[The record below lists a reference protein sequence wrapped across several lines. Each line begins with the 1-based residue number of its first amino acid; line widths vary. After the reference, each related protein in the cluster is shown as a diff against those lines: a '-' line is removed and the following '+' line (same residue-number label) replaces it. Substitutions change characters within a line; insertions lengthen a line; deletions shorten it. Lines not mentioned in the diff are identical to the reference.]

1 MKKMRLGKRREKAF
15 TKAESIFET
24 DARLK
29 REALEISKTFT
40 HTKPVILLTAN
51 GTKRQLN

>member
-24 DARLK
+24 EARLK
-29 REALEISKTFT
+29 REALEISKTFV
-40 HTKPVILLTAN
+40 HQKPIKYLL
-51 GTKRQLN
+51 K

>member
-15 TKAESIFET
+15 TKAESIFDTEK
-24 DARLK
+24 RL
-29 REALEISKTFT
+29 REEAITISKNFK
-40 HTKPVILLTAN
+40 HTNPVILLTAN